1 MQPETCKVKIPIK
14 KNKKGTIMK
23 NYLKEFMEK
32 KGRKPNES
40 ELGQMMHMSAKGT
53 AGAKK
58 SKESVYAFGKT
69 TQTHNNLG
77 GRTKIPLK
85 LSENAIRI
93 NDLLHKQFDLKTIS
107 IILDLKETSVKNIAR
122 HCRLPRTADQ
132 IL

>member
-1 MQPETCKVKIPIK
+1 
-14 KNKKGTIMK
+14 MK
-23 NYLKEFMEK
+23 NYVKEFMER
-32 KGRKPNES
+32 KGRKPTEA
-40 ELGQMMHMSAKGT
+40 EFGQMMHMSAKGT

-93 NDLLHKQFDLKTIS
+93 NELIHKKFDQKTIAV
-107 IILDLKETSVKNIAR
+107 ILDLKETTVRNIVKHA
-122 HCRLPRTADQ
+122 RLPRTAEQ
-132 IL
+132 IES

>member
-1 MQPETCKVKIPIK
+1 MT
-14 KNKKGTIMK
+14 
-23 NYLKEFMEK
+23 NYLKEFMQK
-32 KGRKPNES
+32 KGRKPTEY
-40 ELGQMMHMSAKGT
+40 ELGKMMHMSAKGT

-85 LSENAIRI
+85 LSENAVRI
-93 NDLLHKQFDLKTIS
+93 NDLIHKKFDEKTIS
-107 IILDLKETSVKNIAR
+107 VILDLRETTVRNIVR
-122 HCRLPRTADQ
+122 HARLPRNADQ

>member
-1 MQPETCKVKIPIK
+1 MDTGIRKRAVVRGK
-14 KNKKGTIMK
+14 MK

-32 KGRKPNES
+32 KGRKPTEA

-58 SKESVYAFGKT
+58 EKESVYAFGKT

-85 LSENAIRI
+85 LSENAKRI
-93 NDLLHKQFDLKTIS
+93 NDLMHKKFDHKTIS
-107 IILDLKETSVKNIAR
+107 LILDIRETTVRNIVKHA
-122 HCRLPRTADQ
+122 RLPRTADQ